1 MFETFEHKADIGIR
15 GFGKTIAES
24 YQETAKVM
32 FSIMFNLDNV
42 EKKETIEIKCEAD
55 DNELLLVEW
64 LNHLL
69 AEASVNEMVFAE
81 FEVKIDGKTL
91 VGKAIGE
98 KLDLEK
104 HKPKTEIKAAT
115 YSNLKVFQEK
125 DQWVSQCI
133 VDV

>member
-24 YQETAKVM
+24 YEETAKAM
-32 FSIMFNLDNV
+32 FSIMFDLDNI

-55 DNELLLVEW
+55 DNELLLIEW

-69 AEASVNEMVFAE
+69 AEASVNEMVFVE

-91 VGKAIGE
+91 TGKAIGE
-98 KLDLEK
+98 NLDLKK
-104 HKPKTEIKAAT
+104 HKPKIEIKAAT
-115 YSNLKVFQEK
+115 YSNLKVFQENNK
-125 DQWVSQCI
+125 WVSQCI